1 MTPPLEIRRARK
13 AASALHSRYR
23 IRDAGDIDVV
33 EIAAVLGVAV
43 RRGGLRGAAARLV
56 GDEQWGII
64 RLSAK
69 IEHDGA
75 QNFSIAHELGHRQ
88 LAHPAPSVAK
98 LCAEQRVRT
107 AVERDVEAQANA
119 FAAELLMPER
129 LLRRRCEVS
138 PVSLDIARS
147 IAADFRVSLM
157 AAALRFVEL
166 TSERCALVFSRDR
179 KVAWAARSDSF
190 APVIERG
197 RRLDDGSA
205 ASDWFT
211 GRRTYEGCQPVPGD
225 AWLEHSAASKVEIC
239 EDSLSIPGSNGVLS
253 LLWVPETV
261 AAPFDRV

>member
-1 MTPPLEIRRARK
+1 MTAPLEIRQARK
-13 AASALHSRYR
+13 AASTLHTRYR
-23 IRDAGDIDVV
+23 IREAGDIDVV
-33 EIAAVLGVAV
+33 EIAAVLGVTV

-56 GDEQWGII
+56 GDQQWGII

-88 LAHPAPSVAK
+88 LAHPAAAVAK
-98 LCAEQRVRT
+98 LCAEARVSACVDRG
-107 AVERDVEAQANA
+107 AEAQANA

-138 PVSLDIARS
+138 PVSLDIARR
-147 IAADFRVSLM
+147 IAAEFRVSLM

-179 KVAWAARSDSF
+179 RVVWAARSDTF
-190 APVIERG
+190 VPFIDRG
-197 RRLDDGSA
+197 RRLDDGTVA
-205 ASDWFT
+205 VDWFK
-211 GRRTYEGCQPVPGD
+211 GERMYEGCQPVPAD
-225 AWLEHSAASKVEIC
+225 AWLDKITHDAELW
-239 EDSLSIPGSNGVLS
+239 EDSLSIPGTAGVLS
-253 LLWVPETV
+253 MLWIPEAG